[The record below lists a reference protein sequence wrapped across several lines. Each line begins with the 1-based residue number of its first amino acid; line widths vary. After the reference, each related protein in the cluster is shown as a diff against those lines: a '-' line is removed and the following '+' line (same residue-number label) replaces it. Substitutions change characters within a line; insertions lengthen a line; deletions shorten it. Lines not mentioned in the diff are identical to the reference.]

1 MLTDE
6 AIDIAARKFSENH
19 SASNIAIAYYSFKKG
34 VKWALKQVQSEQL
47 QLKSKQL

>member
-34 VKWALKQVQSEQL
+34 AVWALRQVQAEQL
-47 QLKSKQL
+47 QHQSKQS